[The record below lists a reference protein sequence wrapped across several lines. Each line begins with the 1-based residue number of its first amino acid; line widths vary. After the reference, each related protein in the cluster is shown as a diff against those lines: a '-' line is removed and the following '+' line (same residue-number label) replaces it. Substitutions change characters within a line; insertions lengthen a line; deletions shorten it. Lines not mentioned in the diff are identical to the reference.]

1 MEIQTTLYTNI
12 STFVQLVS
20 SA

>member
-1 MEIQTTLYTNI
+1 MEIQRTLYTNI

-20 SA
+20 PA